1 MLIKAKL
8 ECDKDH
14 IPYRIYINGELM
26 TERYYTIATPK
37 TISNDFTIQLED
49 ADTYDFKLENLSDTE
64 VKLVDYNI
72 IKEEVQNED
81 T

>member
-1 MLIKAKL
+1 MIINAKL

-26 TERYYTIATPK
+26 TERFYSMSDD
-37 TISNDFTIQLED
+37 TISNDLQVSLED
-49 ADTYDFKLENLSDTE
+49 AENYDISIESLSNTE

-72 IKEEVQNED
+72 VKEEIQNED

>member
-1 MLIKAKL
+1 MIINAKL

-26 TERYYTIATPK
+26 TERYYTIDTPR
-37 TISNDFTIQLED
+37 TISNDFTVELED
-49 ADTYDFKLENLSDTE
+49 AENYDFKIENLTDTT

-72 IKEEVQNED
+72 VKEEVQNED